1 MISRELAIKRAV
13 AAGKTVVMKQA
24 DFDRWIEA
32 LRSGEYK
39 QAQKRLSND
48 TATAFCCL
56 GVEQVVRMDHVE
68 TVDGLPQA
76 VPSLEYLN
84 ANDVIY
90 LYATAETTNP
100 SLATRSA
107 ASMNDNGVSFNEI
120 ADALENAFMPW
131 PEE

>member
-13 AAGKTVVMKQA
+13 AVGKTVVMKQA

-39 QAQKRLSND
+39 QARKRLSNN

-56 GVEQVVRMDHVE
+56 GVEQVVRMGHVE
-68 TVDGLPQA
+68 ITVDLPQTA
-76 VPSLEYLN
+76 PTFEYLN

-90 LYATAETTNP
+90 LHDADEVSNP
-100 SLATRSA
+100 SLAAASA
-107 ASMNDNGVSFNEI
+107 ASMNDNGYTFGQI
-120 ADALENAFMPW
+120 ADELEKAFMPW